1 MSEKK
6 YKYGNLTENEKQ
18 IADCNKDAME
28 SGLSY
33 GQYVAGIKSNRTEKS
48 TDRVEF
54 WWKK

>member
-1 MSEKK
+1 MGEKQ
-6 YKYGNLTENEKQ
+6 YKYGNLTENEKK